1 MGETLLNFL
10 NQNSGAFNIIF
21 SGAVAFAT
29 IVYAVLTW
37 RLVSETKM
45 MRKAQTEPKI
55 SASLQSTEEDIH
67 FIELVIQNIGLGPA
81 YDVRFNV
88 DPDFE
93 EKDLKLNL
101 SKVGFIRDGLYIF
114 SPNQKIKF
122 PVAFLYNN
130 FEDKIKKY
138 FKLKI
143 SYRNGVGDL
152 YIEEYPI
159 DFAQFS
165 GISQIGKPPIYEL
178 ADSVKEIQKDIAK
191 IITTLQESNW
201 KKKEE

>member
-1 MGETLLNFL
+1 MSLLNFL

-29 IVYAVLTW
+29 IVYALLTW

-45 MRKAQTEPKI
+45 MRKAQTEPII
-55 SASLQSTEEDIH
+55 SANLQSTEEDIH
-67 FIELVIQNIGLGPA
+67 FIELVLQNIGLGPA
-81 YDVRFNV
+81 YDVRFDV
-88 DPDFE
+88 DPEFE

-101 SKVGFIRDGLYIF
+101 SKVGFVKDGLYIF
-114 SPNQKIKF
+114 VPNQKIKI
-122 PVAFLYNN
+122 PVAVLYND
-130 FEDKIKKY
+130 FEDKIKKH

-143 SYRNGVGDL
+143 SYRNAVGDL

-178 ADSVKEIQKDIAK
+178 AEGVKEIHNDIAK
-191 IITTLQESNW
+191 IVTTLREYNE